1 MVELENLHLKR
12 LGPLRNEKTPTQT
25 SIGSLGNC
33 LSSSSSTSMSSISSS
48 SSLFS
53 PEDVASSIICCNFFR
68 WSTRSCRL
76 WSMSRL
82 TLSPESPEG
91 QYQDHHGVTEGEGE
105 SHYHHLFP
113 SPKCRSLFPNPPGS
127 RLVLLYLLLAQR
139 LPSTPR
145 ICFPNPAML
154 PVQGVVR
161 TKLDISGN

>member
-1 MVELENLHLKR
+1 
-12 LGPLRNEKTPTQT
+12 
-25 SIGSLGNC
+25 
-33 LSSSSSTSMSSISSS
+33 
-48 SSLFS
+48 
-53 PEDVASSIICCNFFR
+53 
-68 WSTRSCRL
+68 
-76 WSMSRL
+76 MSRL

-113 SPKCRSLFPNPPGS
+113 SPKCRSLFLNPPGS
-127 RLVLLYLLLAQR
+127 LLVLLHLLLAQR

-161 TKLDISGN
+161 TKLDISAEYEDTDDGAAGEDKEELVPRLLVKDVSKGWKLIEHFVNGLDSLVSCP